1 MRKRAGA
8 LYIEDHKLL
17 LICEGDQG
25 FYWTPGG
32 GLEKSESFDE
42 ALKRELIEELE
53 AKLLSAELYISYEDN
68 EADEHVN
75 YYLVTME
82 LPKVPPNGTKFYWYS
97 RDDYQTN
104 EIPVSKRVYS
114 LVYPRLMKDKL
125 V

>member
-82 LPKVPPNGTKFYWYS
+82 LPKVPPNGTKFYWNTRFKACVLVSIPSTYE
-97 RDDYQTN
+97 RQT
-104 EIPVSKRVYS
+104 S
-114 LVYPRLMKDKL
+114 LANS
-125 V
+125 

>member
-8 LYIEDHKLL
+8 LYIRDHELL
-17 LICEGDQG
+17 LICEGGQG

-42 ALKRELIEELE
+42 ALKRELVEELD
-53 AKLLSAELYISYEDN
+53 AKLLSAEPYISYEDI
-68 EADEHVN
+68 ESDEHVN

-82 LPKVPPNGTKFYWYS
+82 LPKVSPNDIKFCWYS
-97 RDDYQTN
+97 RDDYETN
-104 EIPVSKRVYS
+104 EIPISKRVYS
-114 LVYPRLMKDKL
+114 LVYPRLMNDKL